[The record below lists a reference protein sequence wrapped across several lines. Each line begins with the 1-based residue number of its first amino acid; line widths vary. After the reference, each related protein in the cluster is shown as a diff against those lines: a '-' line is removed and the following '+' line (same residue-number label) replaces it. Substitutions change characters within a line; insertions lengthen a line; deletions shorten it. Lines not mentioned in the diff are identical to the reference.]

1 MKTKTSK
8 MNDVSLM
15 SLEDV
20 HSYINEDRT
29 SPSNVLDRLSTLDEV
44 LEIMNEGKTNG

>member
-1 MKTKTSK
+1 MTQTSK
-8 MNDVSLM
+8 FNDVSLM

-44 LEIMNEGKTNG
+44 YEVMNEGKAND

>member
-1 MKTKTSK
+1 MQTTKF
-8 MNDVSLM
+8 NDVSLM

-20 HSYINEDRT
+20 HAYMNEDRT

-44 LEIMNEGKTNG
+44 YEVMNEGEAND